1 MKSAI
6 GICLL
11 MFMSMMGCTDSS
23 NQDAIIQSIDEPILM
38 RTCYSH
44 EHLQEQLL
52 KDPSLAMRMQ
62 AIEDFTQNI
71 MQDKSPRTL
80 ALFGDT
86 IEIPVI
92 VNVLYKTSSQ
102 NISVTQIQS
111 QIDALNK
118 DFQAQNSDYNLT
130 PSLFQSVRS
139 GTTKIRF
146 VLDGVI
152 RKATNKTSW
161 KPDDMMK
168 FSSRG
173 GLNPSSPTKKLNMWI
188 CNLSGGILGYAQ
200 FPGGNINTDGIVIDD
215 NAFGTVGTVQAP
227 YNKGRTATHEV
238 GHWMNLRHIW
248 GDATCGSDLVSDTPN
263 HNAPNYG
270 CPIYPHKST
279 CSGQPTEMTMN
290 YMDYTDD
297 GCMYMFTAGQKNRM
311 RAIFVSGGPRYSF
324 GQ

>member
-1 MKSAI
+1 MKSVIA
-6 GICLL
+6 ICLL
-11 MFMSMMGCTDSS
+11 MFIMMGCTDSS
-23 NQDAIIQSIDEPILM
+23 NQDIMVQSIDEPILM

-52 KDPSLAMRMQ
+52 EDPSLAIRMQ
-62 AIEDFTQNI
+62 AIEDFTKRI
-71 MQDKSPRTL
+71 ELDKSPRTL
-80 ALFGDT
+80 QLLGDT
-86 IEIPVI
+86 IQIPIV
-92 VNVLYKTSSQ
+92 VNVLYKTSAQ
-102 NISVTQIQS
+102 NISITQIQS
-111 QIDALNK
+111 QIDVLNN
-118 DFQAQNSDYNLT
+118 DFQALNSDYNQT
-130 PSLFQSVRS
+130 PSIFQSVRS

-146 VLDGVI
+146 VLDTVI
-152 RKATNKTSW
+152 RKSTTKTSW
-161 KPDDMMK
+161 KTDDAMK
-168 FSSRG
+168 KTSRG
-173 GLNPSSPTKKLNMWI
+173 GVNPLSPTTKLNMWI

-200 FPGGNINTDGIVIDD
+200 FPGGNSSTDGIVIDD

-248 GDATCGSDLVSDTPN
+248 GDATCGNDLVSDTPS

-297 GCMYMFTAGQKNRM
+297 ACMYMFTAGQRTRM

>member
-1 MKSAI
+1 MY
-6 GICLL
+6 
-11 MFMSMMGCTDSS
+11 
-23 NQDAIIQSIDEPILM
+23 SIKHLHKIFPI
-38 RTCYSH
+38 
-44 EHLQEQLL
+44 
-52 KDPSLAMRMQ
+52 
-62 AIEDFTQNI
+62 
-71 MQDKSPRTL
+71 
-80 ALFGDT
+80 
-86 IEIPVI
+86 
-92 VNVLYKTSSQ
+92 
-102 NISVTQIQS
+102 TQIQS

-227 YNKGRTATHEV
+227 YN
-238 GHWMNLRHIW
+238 LSLIHI
-248 GDATCGSDLVSDTPN
+248 
-263 HNAPNYG
+263 
-270 CPIYPHKST
+270 
-279 CSGQPTEMTMN
+279 
-290 YMDYTDD
+290 
-297 GCMYMFTAGQKNRM
+297 
-311 RAIFVSGGPRYSF
+311 
-324 GQ
+324 

>member
-6 GICLL
+6 GLCLL
-11 MFMSMMGCTDSS
+11 IFMSMMGCTDSS
-23 NQDAIIQSIDEPILM
+23 NQDAIVQSIDEPILM

-52 KDPSLAMRMQ
+52 EDPSLAMRMQ
-62 AIEDFTQNI
+62 AIEDFTKRI
-71 MQDKSPRTL
+71 EFDKSPMTL
-80 ALFGDT
+80 KLLGDT
-86 IEIPVI
+86 IEIPLV
-92 VNVLYKTSSQ
+92 VNVLYKTSAQ
-102 NISVTQIQS
+102 NISNAQIQS
-111 QIDALNK
+111 QIEVLNN
-118 DFQAQNSDYNLT
+118 DFQALNSDYDLT
-130 PSLFQSVRS
+130 PSMFQSVRS

-146 VLDGVI
+146 VLDTVI
-152 RKATNKTSW
+152 RKATTKTSW
-161 KPDDMMK
+161 KADDMMK
-168 FSSRG
+168 KTSKG
-173 GLNPSSPTKKLNMWI
+173 GLNPLSPTTKLNIWV
-188 CNLSGGILGYAQ
+188 CNMSSGILGYAQ
-200 FPGGNINTDGIVIDD
+200 FPGGNANTDGVVIDD
-215 NAFGTVGTVQAP
+215 NAFGTIGSVQAP

-248 GDATCGSDLVSDTPN
+248 GDATCGNDQVSDTPS

-279 CSGQPTEMTMN
+279 CTGQPTEMTMN

-297 GCMYMFTAGQKNRM
+297 ACMYMFTAGQKTRM